1 MIPFKLYPSLVAILL
16 MALFSNVNGQALT
29 VRDSTR
35 IERAEIKVERALA
48 SHKRHENR
56 IVEGDSLIQVGL
68 EINEAAVAKIDS
80 LSLEMQKRMDEY
92 HAKERQL
99 RRQMRNSSEAE
110 SRTIRN
116 TLRDMDRDHRA
127 TVREDDA
134 KIRNWLRDA
143 TQGARLVERGE
154 KMKKDANKAMRSTQ
168 RNLNR
173 AKKEHSDLLNE
184 LNLDAA
190 FTVR

>member
-1 MIPFKLYPSLVAILL
+1 MISFRLYPSLIAILL
-16 MALFSNVNGQALT
+16 MAIFSKANGQALT
-29 VRDSTR
+29 MRDSTR
-35 IERAEIKVERALA
+35 LERAEIKVERAQA
-48 SHKRHENR
+48 SHQRHENR
-56 IVEGDSLIQVGL
+56 ILEGDSLIQVGF
-68 EINEAAVAKIDS
+68 EINDAAVAKIDS

-99 RRQMRNSSEAE
+99 RRQMRNASDAE

-116 TLRDMDRDHRA
+116 TLRDLERDHRA